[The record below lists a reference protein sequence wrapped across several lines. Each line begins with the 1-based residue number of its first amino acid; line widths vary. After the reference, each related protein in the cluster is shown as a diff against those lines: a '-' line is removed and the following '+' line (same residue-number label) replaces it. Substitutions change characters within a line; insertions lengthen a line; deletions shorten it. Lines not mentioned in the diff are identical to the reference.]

1 MKNGFEEPRR
11 EIRPQ
16 PAQPVLADEAP
27 NILKK
32 YRNATDNYGKITFL
46 GKKFSE

>member
-16 PAQPVLADEAP
+16 PAQPVLPDEAP

-32 YRNATDNYGKITFL
+32 YRNATDNKNN
-46 GKKFSE
+46 FSWEEIF